1 MRLLSI
7 LKVFAIITIT
17 FSLSFPPSIPL
28 LLPSSL
34 FCLTWLL
41 LPLHSPLPPAFPC
54 LPALALCVL
63 ASPHPDSFPS
73 HESWEFAPTLAPKRL
88 SLAGWQAAEETQAWG
103 RRQLLPGLHSPDGAS
118 LELDFRDILGREQA
132 SVVPPAIIFGD

>member
-1 MRLLSI
+1 M
-7 LKVFAIITIT
+7 FAIITIT
-17 FSLSFPPSIPL
+17 CSISFHPSLASFSPVLS
-28 LLPSSL
+28 
-34 FCLTWLL
+34 LTWLL

-88 SLAGWQAAEETQAWG
+88 TLAGWQAAEETQAWG
-103 RRQLLPGLHSPDGAS
+103 RRQLLPGFHSPDGAS

-132 SVVPPAIIFGD
+132 SVVPPAIILGD